1 MTLKP
6 PHMTMTA
13 RATFTRAR
21 EKSQRLRTV
30 GLPYVPSAGVRVT
43 KFSELS
49 PKPSAQ
55 STKPRIAS
63 SSAWPI
69 TVRRALRMSP
79 AHLRGS
85 RLLNQS
91 MGLGMPG
98 SCGSTWG
105 SVPGGCGTD
114 SAAAAA
120 AGPGGGEPIEEEG
133 AGDVAAGGATD
144 DEVAAVA
151 GAARGAPAK
160 TSSASASSLVVSGPP
175 ACTGEIASAP
185 AMRATATVAP
195 TSRTRMAPPFRRL
208 PPAPSRVVYEAVL
221 GASVTPASPTE
232 LQESS
237 PISPIW
243 GAHLLFQSNKR
254 LSPVDS
260 ALGTR
265 STLRN

>member
-49 PKPSAQ
+49 PNPSAQ

-91 MGLGMPG
+91 RGLGMSG
-98 SCGSTWG
+98 SCGSTCG
-105 SVPGGCGTD
+105 SVPGGWGTD
-114 SAAAAA
+114 SAAGAA
-120 AGPGGGEPIEEEG
+120 AGPAGGELIDEEG
-133 AGDVAAGGATD
+133 AGGVAGGG
-144 DEVAAVA
+144 AVVDGGDVTA
-151 GAARGAPAK
+151 GAASGAPAK
-160 TSSASASSLVVSGPP
+160 TSSASAWSPVVSGPP
-175 ACTGEIASAP
+175 AWTGETVSAP
-185 AMRATATVAP
+185 TT
-195 TSRTRMAPPFRRL
+195 
-208 PPAPSRVVYEAVL
+208 
-221 GASVTPASPTE
+221 
-232 LQESS
+232 
-237 PISPIW
+237 
-243 GAHLLFQSNKR
+243 
-254 LSPVDS
+254 
-260 ALGTR
+260 
-265 STLRN
+265 

>member
-63 SSAWPI
+63 RSARP
-69 TVRRALRMSP
+69 TTGRGALGVGP
-79 AHLRGS
+79 E
-85 RLLNQS
+85 
-91 MGLGMPG
+91 
-98 SCGSTWG
+98 
-105 SVPGGCGTD
+105 
-114 SAAAAA
+114 A
-120 AGPGGGEPIEEEG
+120 AGRGGGEPIEEEG